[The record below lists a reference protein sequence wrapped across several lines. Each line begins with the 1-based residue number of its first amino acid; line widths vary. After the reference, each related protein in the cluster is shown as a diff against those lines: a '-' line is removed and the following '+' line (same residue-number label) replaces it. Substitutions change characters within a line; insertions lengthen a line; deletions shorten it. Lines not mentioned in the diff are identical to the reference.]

1 VIKTKREKKS
11 IWVSLYKHPKNNE
24 ILIELGKINASEM
37 IYNFDKNKKEF
48 IEIGYPHLFEYV
60 RLPRLM
66 NYNEMTEWIG
76 TQEEIR
82 QKIER
87 YSQK

>member
-1 VIKTKREKKS
+1 MWI
-11 IWVSLYKHPKNNE
+11 SLYKHPKDKE
-24 ILIELGKINASEM
+24 IAIELGKINASEM
-37 IYNFDKNKKEF
+37 FYNFDEKKKEF

-66 NYNEMTEWIG
+66 NHNEMTEWIG

-82 QKIER
+82 KKCEQYSKKI
-87 YSQK
+87 K